1 MTWRT
6 SLSARNDNGSR
17 IKLGALLATG
27 LGVALLAAACTV
39 TSGDGTPGGGTPST
53 GGMGGMGGDSSTG
66 GANSTGGSNAT
77 GGMAGNS
84 TAEIDCH
91 PAGAV
96 SGTIET
102 TEPDAGDTCTHC
114 AWQKCNTQY
123 GKCFATDPDSACGG
137 HVGNDGELDC
147 MFQCFYDRYDDG
159 LFVGD
164 ADDVAACAAL
174 CDAHPSCDGSEP
186 SSVTQDLALCLIDID
201 ASDNCLAECDLL

>member
-17 IKLGALLATG
+17 SSLGALLATG

-53 GGMGGMGGDSSTG
+53 GGMGGDSSTG
-66 GANSTGGSNAT
+66 GANSTGGSDAT

-91 PAGAV
+91 PDGAV
-96 SGTIET
+96 SGTLDT
-102 TEPDAGDTCTHC
+102 AEPDADDTCTHC
-114 AWQKCNTQY
+114 AWEKCNTQY

-137 HVGNDGELDC
+137 VTGGDGELDC
-147 MFQCFYDRYDDG
+147 MFQCFFDRYDAEA
-159 LFVGD
+159 FVGD
-164 ADDVAACAAL
+164 ATDIEECAAE
-174 CDAHPSCDGSEP
+174 CGAHSACTGDEP
-186 SSVTQDLALCLIDID
+186 SSVTQELALCLIDID
-201 ASDNCLAECDLL
+201 ADDNCLAECDLL